1 LHLDQTVRQHTV
13 RNSLWLLASAATA
26 AAEVVLIRPVLL
38 LAYVWLPLQSAAV
51 LGVSLALAALLAW
64 RLWFKSRV
72 YLLDFV
78 AKRPD
83 DR

>member
-1 LHLDQTVRQHTV
+1 VRQHTV

-38 LAYVWLPLQSAAV
+38 LVWLPLQSAAV

-64 RLWFKSRV
+64 RLWFRSRV

>member
-1 LHLDQTVRQHTV
+1 MG
-13 RNSLWLLASAATA
+13 A
-26 AAEVVLIRPVLL
+26 
-38 LAYVWLPLQSAAV
+38 
-51 LGVSLALAALLAW
+51 SLALAALLVW
-64 RLWFKSRV
+64 RLWFRSRV